1 MAARFGTVDGDLL
14 LHNQTD
20 SNSTTGFYEGTT
32 GYYEG
37 MFTVFSS
44 INVPKFSTC
53 TIMPNQQLCTYVM
66 IVTTSLLYVKIQ
78 LFYLLA

>member
-44 INVPKFSTC
+44 INVPK
-53 TIMPNQQLCTYVM
+53 I
-66 IVTTSLLYVKIQ
+66 
-78 LFYLLA
+78 FYLHNNAKSTTLYICNDRHNIIIIG